1 VPAGVAV
8 LFGSRSTEITPPT
21 TVYVRCQR
29 CTVLPSAV
37 VMAGESMVIRPAN
50 RTPLKPVKMVS
61 RIWVG
66 VALAA
71 AQTISKRRRKRFMT
85 APLRYASSRSSI

>member
-8 LFGSRSTEITPPT
+8 LFGSRSNAITPAVM
-21 TVYVRCQR
+21 VYVCCQR

-50 RTPLKPVKMVS
+50 RTPLKPV
-61 RIWVG
+61 
-66 VALAA
+66 
-71 AQTISKRRRKRFMT
+71 
-85 APLRYASSRSSI
+85 